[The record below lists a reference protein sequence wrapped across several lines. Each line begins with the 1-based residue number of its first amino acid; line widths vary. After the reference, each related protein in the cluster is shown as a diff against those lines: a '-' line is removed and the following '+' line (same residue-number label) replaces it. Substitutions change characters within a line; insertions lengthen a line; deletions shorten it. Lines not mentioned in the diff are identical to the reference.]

1 MPRIA
6 GIWAGIWTWGIAL
19 GVLTLCRLMMAAW
32 VPLTPDEA
40 YYRIWALA
48 PAAGYLDH
56 PPLVALWIRAGLA
69 LFGDTALGVRA
80 MGPVSAL
87 AGTVFLALTARDWL
101 KARARMGGEEAALT
115 PDAGMVRTG
124 LLLNGTVALGVGT
137 LIMTPDTPLLFFMA
151 LLVWSLGR
159 VCLAGQ
165 GTGWLLAGLAAGL
178 GFESKYTAVLP
189 VGGVLVW
196 LLLTGAGR
204 AWLKTVWPWAGG
216 GVALLCA
223 APVIGWNAEHGWV
236 SFLKQ
241 GGRTSD
247 WHPAKMLTYFSE
259 LLGGQVGLAS
269 PGVFVFFLG
278 GVWLLWRQ
286 KDSFSRL
293 LLLMIAIPALVF
305 VQHAFGARVQANW
318 PVVLY
323 PALAVAAVLPV
334 WRGAVASSLFGMAL
348 VFVIVMQA
356 IFSPVTLSP
365 HFDMT
370 LRQMGGW
377 QDFARTV
384 ADHTPPSS
392 MLIADEYGLA
402 AELSFYAPPGRP
414 VMAVE
419 PRWMLFDLPRAA
431 CGEGYLIR
439 SHRRHDQPDATHFI
453 VLDEEP
459 SLVRQR
465 HGVVAD
471 TYSVFHVQMRCDATG
486 LARDAVTLP

>member
-1 MPRIA
+1 M
-6 GIWAGIWTWGIAL
+6 AL
-19 GVLTLCRLMMAAW
+19 GLLTLCRLIMAAW

-56 PPLVALWIRAGLA
+56 PPLVAVWIRAGMA

-80 MGPVSAL
+80 FGPVSAL
-87 AGTVFLALTARDWL
+87 VGTVLLAFTTWDWL
-101 KARARMGGEEAALT
+101 RVRAQTSPSSLT
-115 PDAGMVRTG
+115 PDAGMVRTA

-159 VCLAGQ
+159 VCLLGQ
-165 GTGWLLAGLAAGL
+165 GAGWLLVGLAAGL
-178 GFESKYTAVLP
+178 GFESKYTALLP
-189 VGGVLVW
+189 VFGLVVW
-196 LLLTGAGR
+196 LFLTGAGR
-204 AWLKTVWPWAGG
+204 GWLKTLWPWAGG
-216 GVALLCA
+216 CVAVLCA
-223 APVIGWNAEHGWV
+223 GPVIWGNASHGWV

-241 GGRTSD
+241 GGRTGD
-247 WHPAKMLTYFSE
+247 WHPAKMVTYFGE

-293 LLLMIAIPALVF
+293 LLLMIILPAAVF
-305 VQHAFGARVQANW
+305 VQHAVGARVQANW

-323 PALAVAAVLPV
+323 PALAVAAALPA
-334 WRGAVASSLFGMAL
+334 WRGWVASSLFGMAL
-348 VFVIVMQA
+348 VGVIVMQA
-356 IFSPVTLSP
+356 VFSPVTLSP

-377 QDFARTV
+377 QNFAQTLAARTP
-384 ADHTPPSS
+384 ASS
-392 MLIADEYGLA
+392 LLIADEYGLA
-402 AELSFYAPPGRP
+402 AELSFYGPKDRR

-431 CGEGYLIR
+431 CAEGYLFR
-439 SHRRHDQPDATHFI
+439 SHRRHDQPDAAHFI
-453 VLDEEP
+453 VLGEDP
-459 SLVRQR
+459 DAVRQR
-465 HGVVAD
+465 NGAVAE
-471 TYSVFHVQMRCDATG
+471 TYSVFHVQMRCDRAG
-486 LARDAVTLP
+486 RSLDAVMLP

>member
-1 MPRIA
+1 MTRRVSGA
-6 GIWAGIWTWGIAL
+6 SLWMWGVAL
-19 GVLTLCRLMMAAW
+19 GVLTLCRLLMAAW

-56 PPLVALWIRAGLA
+56 PPLVAVWIRAGMA

-87 AGTVFLALTARDWL
+87 AGTVLLALTARDWL
-101 KARARMGGEEAALT
+101 RVRGQAAQAGAALT

-165 GTGWLLAGLAAGL
+165 GAGWLVVGLAAGL

-189 VGGVLVW
+189 VFGVVVW
-196 LLLTGAGR
+196 LFLTRAGR
-204 AWLKTVWPWAGG
+204 SWLKTPWPWAGG
-216 GVALLCA
+216 AVAVLCA
-223 APVIGWNAEHGWV
+223 GPVIWWNATHGWV

-241 GGRTSD
+241 GGRTGD
-247 WHPAKMLTYFSE
+247 WHPAKILSYFSE

-286 KDSFSRL
+286 KDGFSRL
-293 LLLMIAIPALVF
+293 LLWMILLPAAVF

-334 WRGAVASSLFGMAL
+334 WRGWMASSLFGMAL
-348 VFVIVMQA
+348 VGVIVMQA
-356 IFSPVTLSP
+356 VFSPVTLSP

-370 LRQMGGW
+370 LRMMGGW
-377 QDFARTV
+377 QNFAQTIAARTP
-384 ADHTPPSS
+384 ASS
-392 MLIADEYGLA
+392 VLIADEYGLA
-402 AELSFYAPPGRP
+402 AELSFYGPKDRQ

-439 SHRRHDQPDATHFI
+439 SHRRHDQPDAAHFV
-453 VLDEEP
+453 VLGEGEP
-459 SLVRQR
+459 QVRQR
-465 HGVVAD
+465 HGAVAD
-471 TYSVFHVQMRCDATG
+471 TYSVFHVRMRCNEAG
-486 LARDAVTLP
+486 HSLDAVMLP